1 MYSSMP
7 VGFRYTKVYGRG
19 KPEHTGSDPFRLKH
33 PPMDLGRRAKIFA
46 PFDALKGFRE
56 AVAAEE
62 IGYSARPVLSEEALE
77 ALNYRLSA
85 LFELLSVNEPHS
97 GPVPVTVSYFA
108 PCGEEGTGGAGKI
121 AGDSAGNTG
130 NGELSESGAAGLC
143 RTETGLLF
151 RVDPE
156 EKMLYTDFAVIP
168 FTDLLS
174 VESEA
179 FS

>member
-7 VGFRYTKVYGRG
+7 AGFRYEKVLSRG

-33 PPMDLGRRAKIFA
+33 PPMDITHRAKIFA

-56 AVAAEE
+56 AVSAEE
-62 IGYSARPVLSEEALE
+62 ICYAVRPELSEEALE
-77 ALNYRLSA
+77 ELNYRLLA
-85 LFELLSVNEPHS
+85 LFELLQANKPRTA
-97 GPVPVTVSYFA
+97 PVPVTVSYFA
-108 PCGEEGTGGAGKI
+108 PCGAEDAGSGA
-121 AGDSAGNTG
+121 
-130 NGELSESGAAGLC
+130 LSEGADRS
-143 RTETGLLF
+143 RTKSGLLF

-168 FTDLLS
+168 FVDLLS

-179 FS
+179 LS

>member
-7 VGFRYTKVYGRG
+7 AGFRYAKVLSRG
-19 KPEHTGSDPFRLKH
+19 KPEHKGSDPFRLKH

-56 AVAAEE
+56 AVTAKEVRYT
-62 IGYSARPVLSEEALE
+62 GRPELSEEALE
-77 ALNYRLSA
+77 VLNCRLSA
-85 LFELLSVNEPHS
+85 LFELLSVNKPHS

-108 PCGEEGTGGAGKI
+108 PCGEEGTDGGTESTDG
-121 AGDSAGNTG
+121 GT
-130 NGELSESGAAGLC
+130 ESGAAGLC
-143 RTETGLLF
+143 RTEMGLLF

-156 EKMLYTDFAVIP
+156 EKMLYTDFAKIP